1 MDAYLFIGERIRD
14 LRKTQEMSQEEVAQ
28 RAGVSLNL
36 VNRLERGV
44 ITDPHYL
51 TLVGLAKAFGMRVE
65 KLIER
70 RELDEQN

>member
-1 MDAYLFIGERIRD
+1 MDAYLFLGERIRD

-44 ITDPHYL
+44 ITDPHYS

-70 RELDEQN
+70 RELDEQY